1 MLLLVLQVLLKVA
14 KGLLVEKL
22 ESTLIEQLEEAV
34 HRREILY
41 VSCYTR
47 VRCEARGRST
57 KAATAA
63 TATGGEATRRGVAIS
78 GVCGGGAAATR
89 RRASRGAA
97 CVRS

>member
-1 MLLLVLQVLLKVA
+1 MLLVLQVLLKVA

-22 ESTLIEQLEEAV
+22 ESMLIEQLEEAV

-47 VRCEARGRST
+47 VCCEVRGRSTT

-63 TATGGEATRRGVAIS
+63 TATGGGATRRGVAIS
-78 GVCGGGAAATR
+78 SIYGEGAASAC

-97 CVRS
+97 WVRS